1 MNSRTATQVTFHPI
15 RGGRFSAT
23 LPPRVARQLADAVM
37 NMEGVEETPRFE
49 RQSLQARLSSGQ
61 PMSQGDIFSLLR
73 FRPHLQNLSPDAL
86 SALEQTERYVRE
98 RTESIEKRF
107 GLPRNPF
114 HPILVLPPKPST
126 TESERSTHDPAA

>member
-1 MNSRTATQVTFHPI
+1 MNSRHATQVTFHPI
-15 RGGRFSAT
+15 QGGRFSAT
-23 LPPRVARQLADAVM
+23 LAPRVARQLADAVM
-37 NMEGVEETPRFE
+37 NMEGVEETPRFD

-73 FRPHLQNLSPDAL
+73 FRPHLQKLGPEAL

-98 RTESIEKRF
+98 RTEINAKRT

-114 HPILVLPPKPST
+114 QPILVLPPRPST
-126 TESERSTHDPAA
+126 TESEGRTHNPAA